1 MRDLAL
7 DATTGDLALARG
19 TDGFRRATLVQG
31 AAAVPQKLRLR
42 LSLVQGEY
50 VLDAGVGI
58 PYFGQVFAK
67 AAGRRVAEALFRR
80 AITTAPGVRSLE
92 SFRLVVTAQRRASL
106 TFSVR
111 AVGSDTPITVTDFV
125 AGSAL
130 GGAA

>member
-7 DATTGDLALARG
+7 DATTGDLALPRG
-19 TDGFRRATLVQG
+19 ADGFRRASLTSG
-31 AAAVPQKLRLR
+31 ASAVRQKLLLR

-58 PYFGQVFAK
+58 PYFGEVFAK
-67 AAGRRVAEALFRR
+67 ASGRRVAESLFRR
-80 AITTAPGVRSLE
+80 AITTCPGVRSLE
-92 SFRLVVTAQRRASL
+92 SFRLAVDAHRRAAL
-106 TFSVR
+106 TFSAR
-111 AVGSDTPITVTDFV
+111 PVGADTTITITDFV